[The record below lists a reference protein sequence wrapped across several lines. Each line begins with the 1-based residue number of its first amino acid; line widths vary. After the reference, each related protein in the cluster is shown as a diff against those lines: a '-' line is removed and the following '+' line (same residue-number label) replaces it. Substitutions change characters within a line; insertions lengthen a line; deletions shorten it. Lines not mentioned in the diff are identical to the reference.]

1 MKDQRRQGRYQP
13 LEFCPWGYPD
23 HHLSPPPLG
32 VKWHDKIGRIFSN
45 SNVFHMFPIF
55 FVFFETGGGG
65 RAKPNKKLPTPFL
78 LGHLEKDMK
87 DKKDRE
93 DTSLLNFLLRV
104 P

>member
-1 MKDQRRQGRYQP
+1 M
-13 LEFCPWGYPD
+13 L
-23 HHLSPPPLG
+23 
-32 VKWHDKIGRIFSN
+32 
-45 SNVFHMFPIF
+45 PIF

-93 DTSLLNFLLRV
+93 DTSLLNFSTQDTLTTTLRPPV
-104 P
+104 RGQVA